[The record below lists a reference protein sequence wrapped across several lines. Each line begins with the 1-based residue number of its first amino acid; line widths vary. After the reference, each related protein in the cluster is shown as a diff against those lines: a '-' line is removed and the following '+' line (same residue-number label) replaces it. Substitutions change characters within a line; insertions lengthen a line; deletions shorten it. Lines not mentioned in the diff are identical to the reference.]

1 MRIKQFSHIDETLLK
16 EWFFYAWAYMINAFN
31 SVCGAIKIF
40 LVALLS
46 DYTSTWITSTTIQ
59 AIGEVISFITTA
71 FIFITIFI
79 FIWRGIGML
88 LTKSIDIIFLKGG
101 DGISFIIKETVYRV
115 FASVAWIFNSLAN
128 GIRKVLFN

>member
-1 MRIKQFSHIDETLLK
+1 MKINLFIHIDIIVLK
-16 EWFFYAWAYMINAFN
+16 EWFFYAWAYVINVFN
-31 SVCGAIKIF
+31 SVCGAIKTF

-59 AIGEVISFITTA
+59 AIGEVISLVTTA
-71 FIFITIFI
+71 FVFIVIFV
-79 FIWRGIGML
+79 FIWRGIGIL
-88 LTKSIDIIFLKGG
+88 LTKLIEVAFLKTG